1 MKVWTGLVAALV
13 LIAPTPPATA
23 KTIMSPVCGDPSV
36 RILIP
41 VKLPSGGGTQHECCK
56 KGCHHAA
63 NDRKRRSD
71 GSVQDDGCC

>member
-1 MKVWTGLVAALV
+1 MKVWTSLVAALV
-13 LIAPTPPATA
+13 LIAPTPPAAA
-23 KTIMSPVCGDPSV
+23 KAIMSPVCGDPSV
-36 RILIP
+36 RILIR

-56 KGCHHAA
+56 KGCHAA

>member
-1 MKVWTGLVAALV
+1 MRKWTGLIAALV
-13 LIAPTPPATA
+13 LMAPTSPAPA
-23 KTIMSPVCGDPSV
+23 KTIMSPVCGDPAA
-36 RILIP
+36 RIIIP

-56 KGCHHAA
+56 KGCHAA